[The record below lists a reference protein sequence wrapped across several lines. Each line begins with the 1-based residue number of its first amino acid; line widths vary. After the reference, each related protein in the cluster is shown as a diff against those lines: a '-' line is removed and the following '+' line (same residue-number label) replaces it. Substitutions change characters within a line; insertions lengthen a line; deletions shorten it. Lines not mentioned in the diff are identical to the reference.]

1 MLNINLNITYYLYHV
16 YILKVLVL
24 LLRFLL
30 KIWPVVV
37 IIFKVDILVKI
48 VKFTSPESLPSM
60 KIEIKA
66 LLELTLVVNI
76 ITVLSC
82 NRISGEPNEE
92 IFKKLFTYI
101 EYRYG
106 ISGSRDCDRKC

>member
-37 IIFKVDILVKI
+37 IIFKVDIL
-48 VKFTSPESLPSM
+48 
-60 KIEIKA
+60 A
-66 LLELTLVVNI
+66 
-76 ITVLSC
+76 
-82 NRISGEPNEE
+82 
-92 IFKKLFTYI
+92 
-101 EYRYG
+101 
-106 ISGSRDCDRKC
+106 